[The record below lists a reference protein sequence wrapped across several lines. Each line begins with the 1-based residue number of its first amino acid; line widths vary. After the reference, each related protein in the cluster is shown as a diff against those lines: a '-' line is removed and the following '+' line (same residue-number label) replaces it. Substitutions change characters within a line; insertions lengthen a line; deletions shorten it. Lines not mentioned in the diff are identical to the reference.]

1 MSHITYDPRAQEQ
14 RERLARLRNLRD
26 LAKQSPA
33 RPDLRN
39 IVRDASIVFA
49 CVSFACACIVYMM
62 PAQF

>member
-1 MSHITYDPRAQEQ
+1 MSHVNYDHRAQEQ

-26 LAKQSPA
+26 LAQQSPA

-49 CVSFACACIVYMM
+49 CVAFACACFVYMM